1 LKDIRSS
8 LRRFGVVKTPF
19 DGALRLMKLSEYLRN
34 HNELVAMLLDGDN
47 PHAMRKLPQ
56 GDVELLRNQLARDE
70 RIRAYVI
77 GRVVGAGRGVW
88 VLTDRSLIA
97 LFSVG
102 RVKVRKLEL
111 SSLETVESE
120 RGHYGQTLRV
130 RLAGQ
135 ALSLYGCDTT
145 YAELAARALSARHP
159 GADDKAALDDEALAD
174 ALHAFAD
181 LGLRAQ
187 PLAQAEVLAQQL
199 MEQAI
204 ARARADGLVK
214 ASELA
219 G

>member
-56 GDVELLRNQLARDE
+56 DDVELLRNQLERDE

>member
-1 LKDIRSS
+1 
-8 LRRFGVVKTPF
+8 
-19 DGALRLMKLSEYLRN
+19 MKLSDYLRS
-34 HNELVAMLLDGDN
+34 HNELIEMLIEGDN

-56 GDVELLRNQLARDE
+56 DDVELLRNQLERDE

-97 LFSVG
+97 LFSTG
-102 RVKVRKLEL
+102 PVKVRKLAL
-111 SSLETVESE
+111 SALEAVESE
-120 RGHYGQTLRV
+120 RGRYGQTLRV
-130 RLAGQ
+130 RMDGQ
-135 ALSLYGCDTT
+135 AHGLYGCDTT
-145 YAELAARALSARHP
+145 YAALAARALSADHP
-159 GADDKAALDDEALAD
+159 VVLAQPALDDEALAN

-187 PLAQAEVLAQQL
+187 PLAQAEILAQQL